1 MRLKL
6 DDKSYIE
13 IKEDKLK
20 DKARISIKTKDG
32 NKSVIVTAELE
43 EEQVVKLISEL
54 ISIKAGL
61 YGRA

>member
-1 MRLKL
+1 MKLKL

-13 IKEDKLK
+13 IKEDKSK
-20 DKARISIKTKDG
+20 NKARISIKTKQDK
-32 NKSVIVTAELE
+32 KSVILTAELE
-43 EEQVVKLISEL
+43 EDQVVKLIAEL

>member
-1 MRLKL
+1 MKLKL

-13 IKEDKLK
+13 IKEDKIK
-20 DKARISIKTKDG
+20 NKARISIKTKQDK
-32 NKSVIVTAELE
+32 KSVILTAELE
-43 EEQVVKLISEL
+43 EDQVVKLIAEL

>member
-1 MRLKL
+1 MKLKL

-20 DKARISIKTKDG
+20 NKARISIKTKSDK
-32 NKSVIVTAELE
+32 KSIIVTAELE
-43 EEQVVKLISEL
+43 EEQVVKLIAEL